1 MKNPKSPILLHYTTL
16 FVVLSSLSLP
26 PFISFP
32 LCSSSSSSQPNRS
45 IFLQTP
51 LPFLSQLSFPHN
63 PKSGFSFFVCC
74 FFPLFFF
81 TFTPFSTDYCVFPF
95 FLNIF
100 FFLFF
105 FFFFLYLG
113 FLGCEEGWVVAGLGL
128 QSPTVWGRR
137 SRILRRSRAI
147 TVMMRFMQCLK
158 NVPWIPM
165 RLLRSFFFRVL
176 FSSSSLLFFA
186 SISVFPFWVFI
197 ALLFESLWSNLW
209 FTLLRFRGLYEV
221 YPLLVSGV
229 LGFQLRSCA
238 LVGIR
243 ADINSLLCF
252 FSFFFCLI

>member
-100 FFLFF
+100 FFFILLLLLPVFGVSWLWRRMSGGGSRASIPNCVRKTIENIKEITGNHSDDEIYAMLKECSMDPNETAQKLLLQGTFF
-105 FFFFLYLG
+105 FFF
-113 FLGCEEGWVVAGLGL
+113 
-128 QSPTVWGRR
+128 
-137 SRILRRSRAI
+137 
-147 TVMMRFMQCLK
+147 
-158 NVPWIPM
+158 
-165 RLLRSFFFRVL
+165 
-176 FSSSSLLFFA
+176 SSLF
-186 SISVFPFWVFI
+186 
-197 ALLFESLWSNLW
+197 
-209 FTLLRFRGLYEV
+209 
-221 YPLLVSGV
+221 
-229 LGFQLRSCA
+229 
-238 LVGIR
+238 
-243 ADINSLLCF
+243 CF
-252 FSFFFCLI
+252 Y